1 MFLIVSLLLTGS
13 RGSIF
18 SLIIASLILFPLKF
32 EFKKLFFRIIPLF
45 IVSLF
50 IIGEVF
56 DFYKFSRL
64 DYYETILR
72 TEQDEFSRIEIN
84 QNSLDFISQ
93 IPNSNLL
100 FGSGSEYAIKALDRS
115 THNGFFSTLI
125 NNGIL
130 YLFFKISILIIIF
143 FELNKKVMPLRK
155 ENKITR
161 LFYISFDFFII
172 EGIY

>member
-1 MFLIVSLLLTGS
+1 MLTGS

-50 IIGEVF
+50 IIGEVL
-56 DFYKFSRL
+56 DFYKFTRL

-84 QNSLDFISQ
+84 KNSFDFISQ
-93 IPNSNLL
+93 LPNSNLL
-100 FGSGSEYAIKALDRS
+100 FGSGSEYAIKALD
-115 THNGFFSTLI
+115 
-125 NNGIL
+125 
-130 YLFFKISILIIIF
+130 SI
-143 FELNKKVMPLRK
+143 
-155 ENKITR
+155 
-161 LFYISFDFFII
+161 YS
-172 EGIY
+172 

>member
-1 MFLIVSLLLTGS
+1 MRIYGWYGSPNRLGSFIAVSILFLLHKFLNQKNISKINIAFFVFLIASLLLTGS

-50 IIGEVF
+50 IIGEVL
-56 DFYKFSRL
+56 DFYKFTRL

-84 QNSLDFISQ
+84 KNSFDFISQ
-93 IPNSNLL
+93 LPNSNLL

-115 THNGFFSTLI
+115 LIMGFF
-125 NNGIL
+125 
-130 YLFFKISILIIIF
+130 
-143 FELNKKVMPLRK
+143 PH
-155 ENKITR
+155 
-161 LFYISFDFFII
+161 
-172 EGIY
+172 